1 MKRYIQTREG
11 AIAVGQIIAE
21 HPIGEYGFGVEVLEQ
36 TRTLKQN
43 AAMYKWFE
51 LLAESLNSA
60 GYEIEMKF
68 LGKDISVPWSKES
81 VKERIW
87 LPVMETETG
96 KTSTTRLTRKEV
108 SEVYEVLARFFAERF
123 EIFVPFPEQER
134 G

>member
-11 AIAVGQIIAE
+11 AVEAGRIIAE
-21 HPIGEYGFGVEVLEQ
+21 HPIGDYGFGVEILEQ

-43 AAMYKWFE
+43 AAVYKYFE
-51 LLAESLNSA
+51 LLGDALNGA

-68 LGKDISVPWSKES
+68 LGKDISVPWNKDS

-87 LPVMETETG
+87 LPVMQTETG
-96 KTSTTRLTRKEV
+96 KTSTAKMNRKEV
-108 SEVYEVLARFFAERF
+108 SAVYEVLTRFFGEKY

>member
-96 KTSTTRLTRKEV
+96 KTSTARLSRKEV
-108 SEVYEVLARFFAERF
+108 SEIYEVLARFFSERF